1 MRRPTNLRETWE
13 AASSFGESCDTRED
27 DAMKI
32 KNVFDLIFSME
43 NLYGALEDASRGRR
57 YQSDV
62 LEFNSDAWDNLK
74 DLREEI
80 ISGSYRIERYYIF
93 YIHEPKLRMIMSI
106 AFKHRIVQWAIYRV
120 VNPMLVPGYIED
132 SYGCIPGRG
141 SLSAMKR
148 LKYWLEFVN
157 RKEGET
163 WFYLKLDISKYFYR
177 VSHRIL
183 KKVLAKK
190 IKDKRLL
197 ELLYGIIDC
206 QHTPF
211 GLPPGMKP
219 EDVPLNERLFDV
231 GMPIG
236 NLLSQMFANIYLDM
250 LDQFCKR
257 VLGIR
262 YYIRYMD
269 DVIILSCDKVQ
280 LREWK
285 DRIGEF
291 LEAELELN
299 LNNKTCIRPIGQGI
313 EFVGY
318 RVWADRVV
326 LRKSTTLR
334 IKRSLSGVR
343 RLYANGRM
351 PLEKVTEIFTC
362 YIGMLKHTD
371 SQALIDKLY
380 EDMVLIKGGSDEKE
394 EKEEFVPMLPQE
406 DWYLCY
412 ELYGVYEDMCMA
424 QQMRTLP

>member
-1 MRRPTNLRETWE
+1 
-13 AASSFGESCDTRED
+13 
-27 DAMKI
+27 MKI
-32 KNVFDLIFSME
+32 KNVFDLIFSKE
-43 NLYGALEDASRGRR
+43 NLYEALEDASRGRR
-57 YQSDV
+57 YQKDV
-62 LEFNSDAWDNLK
+62 LEFNYDAWTNLS

-80 ISGSYRIERYYIF
+80 LSGDYEIEKYYIF

-106 AFKHRIVQWAIYRV
+106 AFKHRVVQWAIYRV
-120 VNPMLVPGYIED
+120 VNPMLVPGYITD

-141 SLSAMKR
+141 SLSAMQK
-148 LKYWLEFVN
+148 LKYWLELVS
-157 RKEGET
+157 RQEGES
-163 WFYLKLDISKYFYR
+163 WYYLKLDISKYFYR
-177 VSHRIL
+177 VSHRVL

-197 ELLYGIIDC
+197 EVLYKIIDC
-206 QHTPF
+206 KHTPF
-211 GLPPGMKP
+211 GLPPGKNP
-219 EDVPLNERLFDV
+219 EDVPLEERLYDV

-236 NLLSQMFANIYLDM
+236 NLLSQMFANIYLDL

-269 DVIILSCDKVQ
+269 DVIILGNDKLQ

-285 DRIGEF
+285 ERIGEF
-291 LEAELELN
+291 LEVELELN

-326 LRKSTTLR
+326 VRKSTTLR
-334 IKRSLSGVR
+334 IKRSLKGVR
-343 RLYANGRM
+343 NLYAEGKM
-351 PLEKVTEIFTC
+351 SFEKVTETFRC
-362 YIGMLKHTD
+362 YIGMLQHTD

-380 EDMVLIKGGSDEKE
+380 QDMVLMKGEGKITDGE
-394 EKEEFVPMLPQE
+394 ETEEFVPMLPQE

-412 ELYGVYEDMCMA
+412 ELFGVYGDVFYEE
-424 QQMRTLP
+424 QMRALP